1 MDSTQ
6 SSTTRPLYRGTQI
19 ISYVLG
25 VLEAGL
31 LARFALK
38 LLGANPAALF
48 TDMTYTLTE
57 PLVIPFQSVFGVTYL
72 QGAVFEWTTL
82 LAALVYALIAW
93 GVIRLLVM
101 SRSVST
107 LEASDRLVAQDS

>member
-6 SSTTRPLYRGTQI
+6 SSTTQPLYRGTQI
-19 ISYVLG
+19 ISYLVG

-31 LARFALK
+31 LARFLLK
-38 LLGANPAALF
+38 LLGANPGAMF
-48 TDMTYTLTE
+48 TDIVYTLTG
-57 PLVIPFQSVFGVTYL
+57 PLVIPFQSVFRVTYV

-82 LAALVYALIAW
+82 LAVLVYGLIAW
-93 GVIRLLVM
+93 GVIKLLVM

-107 LEASDRLVAQDS
+107 VQASDRLVAQDS